1 MKGRFRNAGLAL
13 AAVAVVASAASAH
26 HSLTVEFDIT
36 RTVTL
41 SGSITEMKWTNPHAW
56 LYIDVKDEKG
66 QVQNWAVEF
75 ASPNSL
81 YRRGWRQTDLPPRS
95 LITVTGYP
103 SRDSSRTISSTDVK
117 LPDGRTLFAGT
128 PADGSNK

>member
-1 MKGRFRNAGLAL
+1 MNRRLRVVG
-13 AAVAVVASAASAH
+13 VAVGIVGVIASIASAH

-41 SGSITEMKWTNPHAW
+41 TGAITEMKWTNPHAW

-66 QVQNWAVEF
+66 DVRNWAVEF

-95 LITVTGYP
+95 MVTVTGYP
-103 SRDSSRTISSTDVK
+103 SRDNSRTISSTDVK

-128 PADGSNK
+128 PADGRNK

>member
-1 MKGRFRNAGLAL
+1 
-13 AAVAVVASAASAH
+13 
-26 HSLTVEFDIT
+26 
-36 RTVTL
+36 
-41 SGSITEMKWTNPHAW
+41 

-66 QVQNWAVEF
+66 EVRNWAVEF

-95 LITVTGYP
+95 TVTVTGYP

-128 PADGSNK
+128 PADGKQ

>member
-1 MKGRFRNAGLAL
+1 MKTRLSI
-13 AAVAVVASAASAH
+13 AVVALALVAGVASAYAH

-36 RTVTL
+36 KTVTI
-41 SGSITEMKWTNPHAW
+41 SGVITEMKWTNPHAW

-81 YRRGWRQTDLPPRS
+81 YRRGWRQADLPPKS
-95 LITVTGYP
+95 AITISGYP
-103 SRDSSRTISSTDVK
+103 SRDNSRTMTSIDVK
-117 LPDGRTLFAGT
+117 LSDGRTLFGGT
-128 PADGSNK
+128 PADGTNR

>member
-1 MKGRFRNAGLAL
+1 MNGRFRDAGLAL
-13 AAVAVVASAASAH
+13 AAVAVVTSAASAH
-26 HSLTVEFDIT
+26 PSLTVEFDIT

-75 ASPNSL
+75 ASPT
-81 YRRGWRQTDLPPRS
+81 RC
-95 LITVTGYP
+95 IV
-103 SRDSSRTISSTDVK
+103 V
-117 LPDGRTLFAGT
+117 DGVRPICR
-128 PADGSNK
+128 PAP